1 MLNQE
6 NTLEKKL
13 SDNTEIA
20 GTKWKNLKQIV
31 MSGKGNWLVSLPKGS
46 TVSNKGKNLQL
57 NRERDSLTTYRQVA
71 ENRDAR

>member
-1 MLNQE
+1 MSNQE

-31 MSGKGNWLVSLPKGS
+31 MSGKGDWLVSSLKGLN
-46 TVSNKGKNLQL
+46 VSI
-57 NRERDSLTTYRQVA
+57 
-71 ENRDAR
+71 